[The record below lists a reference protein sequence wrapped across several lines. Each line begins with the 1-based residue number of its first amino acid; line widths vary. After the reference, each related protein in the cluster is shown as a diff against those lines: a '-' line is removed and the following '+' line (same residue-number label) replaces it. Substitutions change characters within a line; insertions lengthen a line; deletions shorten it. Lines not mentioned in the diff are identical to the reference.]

1 MKYKINM
8 QYKIFVNKIKFD
20 IDIEKFN
27 FTNSYE

>member
-8 QYKIFVNKIKFD
+8 QYNIFVNKIKFD